1 MERLLKL
8 SPLSK
13 GNGSSHSLDNSFVG
27 LLTMLIVVAAV
38 LVVTFFKNGEFSR

>member
-1 MERLLKL
+1 MEKLLKL
-8 SPLSK
+8 SPFTK
-13 GNGSSHSLDNSFVG
+13 IKENSHSLDNSFIG

>member
-8 SPLSK
+8 SPFSK
-13 GNGSSHSLDNSFVG
+13 LNGNSHSSDNSFVG

>member
-8 SPLSK
+8 SPFGK
-13 GNGSSHSLDNSFVG
+13 ANGSSNSIDNSFVG